1 MGLLGDVAKLF
12 VKNTY
17 VEVHEYGVFRDL
29 MLICFVHIFL
39 TLRRRDCGVSL
50 VEPVSLRVGGS
61 LHASSNSANSN
72 SSSSSS
78 FSLAQ
83 LQADLLGVPVL
94 RPAALVAETAALGAA
109 IAGELSHDKEH
120 LDNSNKKIGN
130 SLVLQ

>member
-1 MGLLGDVAKLF
+1 MWVSPTRNVAKLF

-17 VEVHEYGVFRDL
+17 VEVYEHGVFRDL
-29 MLICFVHIFL
+29 MLIFFVHIFS

-61 LHASSNSANSN
+61 LHASSNSDANSN
-72 SSSSSS
+72 SSSS

-109 IAGELSHDKEH
+109 IAGELSHEGTFG
-120 LDNSNKKIGN
+120 L
-130 SLVLQ
+130 